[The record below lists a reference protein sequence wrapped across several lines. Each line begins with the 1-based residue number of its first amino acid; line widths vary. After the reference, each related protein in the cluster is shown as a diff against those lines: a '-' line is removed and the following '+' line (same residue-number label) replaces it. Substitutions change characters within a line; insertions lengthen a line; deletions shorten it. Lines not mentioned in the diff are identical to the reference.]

1 MRRALPLS
9 LLALGCTYDL
19 SALRNDAAVAD
30 RPVALMDRP
39 AGTDTGVS
47 LDIIDIPPPNDTG
60 PTRLPRMG
68 SCAQSRS
75 NLNAERAAQM
85 IPEGAPFLT
94 SVLDTTGGIEGVTIP
109 GTVPPSCGSQ
119 DIRQPG
125 VAPTLWILRYEVQ
138 RGPRVTLST
147 NTGACGSGDVR
158 VMAWTSCDTLQ
169 ARSMPLGC
177 SDDDNIRLCGTCAS
191 TANDGVCS
199 AFQSSLTVGNLVP
212 GDILWF
218 GVHTFQSSV
227 MNPAN
232 GPFRAWVGENALTPT
247 SLPVDAQFVS
257 NRCTCQST
265 TPGVV
270 RTVRWPESADY
281 GAAMPRNFFLAQD
294 QTGVLGM
301 RDVPG
306 LASVLGVSARFT
318 IASVVRDTDPACFED
333 PSAIL
338 DLVVGNQAEGWVVA
352 SAVLNANSARAPLT
366 VSFPYT
372 PVSRAAGA
380 AMGITPTRGTSRYN
394 FELRMRRSLPDKKC
408 VKLFLDLTAAAQ
420 NNVILYGN

>member
-9 LLALGCTYDL
+9 LLALGCSYDL
-19 SALRNDAAVAD
+19 SALRNDAAVSD
-30 RPVALMDRP
+30 RPVAVMDRP
-39 AGTDTGVS
+39 GVTDTGPA
-47 LDIIDIPPPNDTG
+47 LDIIDIPPPDDTG

-68 SCAQSRS
+68 SCAQPHT
-75 NLNAERAAQM
+75 NLNTQRAAQM

-94 SVLDTTGGIEGVTIP
+94 AVMDTTGGIENVVIP
-109 GTVPPSCGSQ
+109 GTVPPNCGSQ
-119 DIRQPG
+119 DVRQPG
-125 VAPTLWILRYEVQ
+125 ASPTLRILKYEVQ

-158 VMAWTSCDTLQ
+158 VMAWTSCDTLP

-177 SDDDNIRLCGTCAS
+177 NDDDNFRLCGTCAS
-191 TANDGVCS
+191 TATDGVCS
-199 AFQSSLTVGNLVP
+199 NLQSSLTVGNLVP

-218 GVHTFQSSV
+218 GVHTFQASA

-232 GPFRAWVGENALTPT
+232 GPFRAWIGENALTPYA
-247 SLPVDAQFVS
+247 LPADAQFVS

-281 GAAMPRNFFLAQD
+281 GMTMPRNFFLAQD

-306 LASVLGVSARFT
+306 LTSVLGVSARFT
-318 IASVVRDTDPACFED
+318 IASVVRDADPACFED

-372 PVSRAAGA
+372 PVSRAVGA
-380 AMGITPTRGTSRYN
+380 AMGITPARGTNRYN

-408 VKLFLDLTAAAQ
+408 VKLFLDLTATAQ